1 MEAKRNLKN
10 LEIFSKKMM
19 KPLTL
24 SVDSGRLALAGVAN
38 MAISWLDKGWSNS
51 SSNWMDNG
59 WNNSVSNWM
68 DKGWNNSSS
77 SWSDKGWNNSR
88 SSWSDSGWSNSD
100 SGCFITTACVEHM
113 GLTDDC
119 DQLTT
124 LRLFRD
130 KLVEEDPEFRT
141 QVLEYYKNAPLIV
154 QQIMQSDDKDL
165 VFQYLYSELVE
176 PCVQM
181 LKENK
186 SNEAKQHYIDVYK
199 SLAKRYLPQ
208 EIKQ

>member
-1 MEAKRNLKN
+1 MEVKRNLKN
-10 LEIFSKKMM
+10 LEVFSKKLMQ
-19 KPLTL
+19 PLSL

-38 MAISWLDKGWSNS
+38 MAISWLDKGWSNTG
-51 SSNWMDNG
+51 SNWMDNG
-59 WNNSVSNWM
+59 WNNSSTNWI
-68 DKGWNNSSS
+68 DKGWSNSGS
-77 SWSDKGWNNSR
+77 SWTDNGWSNG

-113 GLTDDC
+113 GLADDC

-130 KLVEEDPEFRT
+130 KLVEDDPEFRV
-141 QVLEYYKNAPLIV
+141 QVLEYYKNAPTIV
-154 QQIMQSDDKDL
+154 QEILKSEDKDL

-176 PCVQM
+176 PCVKM

-186 SNEAKQHYIDVYK
+186 TQEAKEHYIEVYR
-199 SLAKRYLPQ
+199 SLSLKYLPNGINQ
-208 EIKQ
+208 